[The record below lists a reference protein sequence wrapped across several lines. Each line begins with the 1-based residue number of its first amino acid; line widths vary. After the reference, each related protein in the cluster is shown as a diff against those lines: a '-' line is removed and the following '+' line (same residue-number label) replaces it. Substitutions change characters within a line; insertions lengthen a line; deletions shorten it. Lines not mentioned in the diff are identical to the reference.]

1 MATVKNPNL
10 IKFSPS
16 LCLTHNCNLHCVYC
30 YQEHDANSRMSFGTA
45 CDCIDK
51 IFDNI
56 PVGMKDI
63 EIGFIGGEPLLEF
76 ELIKDIVEYT
86 CSKKRGA
93 KFIFYATTNGTVL
106 TTTMKEWFR
115 AHRDIFVL
123 ALSLDGNRVSHN
135 HNRSDSFDKID
146 FQFFLENYPEQSVKM
161 TLSEFSIRHL
171 ADNVKF
177 IHNLGFKYIGGVNL
191 AEGDFDWSDEEY
203 IKILTP
209 QLKELVDFYVLHD
222 DYPLNQMF
230 DKKIDLC
237 ESTKKERRKWCG
249 IGDGAIFFDVD
260 GKIYPCPFVT
270 PMTFSHEEISQM
282 KKTDFMNPDNF
293 IDEKCFNDCYIYP
306 ICSTCAAANYL
317 NTKKFSKRDKSRC
330 EIQKL
335 IALFLADLQARRI
348 IKNPDKYSPEVK
360 FYTIEAIKKIR
371 ELYWAQFQNVF

>member
-1 MATVKNPNL
+1 MATVKNPDL
-10 IKFSPS
+10 LKFSPS
-16 LCLTHNCNLHCVYC
+16 LCLTHNCNLHCIYC
-30 YQEHDANSRMSFGTA
+30 YQEHDTHSRMSLSTA
-45 CDCIDK
+45 CQCIDK
-51 IFDNI
+51 IFNNI
-56 PVGMKDI
+56 PAGMQEI

-76 ELIKDIVEYT
+76 DLIKDIVEYT
-86 CSKKRGA
+86 CSKERNA
-93 KFIFYATTNGTVL
+93 KFIFYATTNGTIL
-106 TTTMKEWFR
+106 TAAMKKWFR
-115 AHRDIFVL
+115 EHREIFVL
-123 ALSLDGNRVSHN
+123 ALSLDGSRSSHN

-171 ADNVKF
+171 AENVKF
-177 IHNLGFKYIGGVNL
+177 IHSLGFKYIGGVNL
-191 AEGDFDWSDEEY
+191 AEGDLDWSDKEY
-203 IKILTP
+203 IKILIP

-230 DKKIDLC
+230 DKKINLC

-260 GKIYPCPFVT
+260 GKTYPCPYVT
-270 PMTFSHEEISQM
+270 PMTFSQDEISEM

-293 IDEKCFNDCYIYP
+293 IDDKCFKDCYIYP

-317 NTKKFSKRDKSRC
+317 NTKSFSKRDKSRC

-335 IALFLADLQARRI
+335 IAVFLADLQARRM
-348 IKNPDKYSPEVK
+348 IKNPEKFDSETK

-371 ELYWAQFQNVF
+371 SLYLDQFQNMQ